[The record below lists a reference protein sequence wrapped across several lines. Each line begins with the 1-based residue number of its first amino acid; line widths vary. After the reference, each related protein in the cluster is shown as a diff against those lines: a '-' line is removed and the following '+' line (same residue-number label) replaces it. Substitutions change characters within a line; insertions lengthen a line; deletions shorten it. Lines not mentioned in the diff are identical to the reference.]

1 MKKSID
7 EKAVESFKA
16 GLNCAQSVV
25 TSFSESLN
33 FDKNM
38 AETVSCGFGGG
49 MGRLGE
55 TCGAVT
61 GSYMVL
67 GIFNCRNHTD
77 NTSRKEA
84 TYPMVQEFS
93 KKFTQIHGTTV
104 CRSLLKCDLNTEEGH
119 QYAKEN
125 NLFGTICE
133 KCIADSIKIVKE
145 LIEK

>member
-1 MKKSID
+1 MEKSVD
-7 EKAVESFKA
+7 EKAIETFRK

-25 TSFSESLN
+25 TTFSDKLN
-33 FDKNM
+33 FDKNI
-38 AETVSCGFGGG
+38 AEVMSCGFGGG

-67 GIFNCRNHTD
+67 GIFNCARHVD

-84 TYPMVQEFS
+84 TYAMVREFS
-93 KKFTQIHGTTV
+93 NKFKQINGTTD
-104 CRSLLKCDLNTEEGH
+104 CKSLLKCDLGTEEGH
-119 QYAKEN
+119 KYAKEN

-133 KCIADSIKIVKE
+133 KCIKDSIRIVNQ
-145 LIEK
+145 LIG

>member
-1 MKKSID
+1 MNKSKED
-7 EKAVESFKA
+7 KALEAFRA
-16 GLNCAQSVV
+16 GLNCAQTVL
-25 TSFSESLN
+25 TSFSDELN
-33 FDKNM
+33 FDRNL
-38 AETVSCGFGGG
+38 ALTVSCGFGGG

-77 NTSRKEA
+77 NSSRKEA

-133 KCIADSIKIVKE
+133 ECIADSIKIVKE
-145 LIEK
+145 LIEN

>member
-1 MKKSID
+1 MKKSIED
-7 EKAVESFKA
+7 KAIESFHG
-16 GLNCAQSVV
+16 GLNCAQAVV
-25 TSFSESLN
+25 TSFADELN
-33 FDKNM
+33 YDGNI
-38 AETVSCGFGGG
+38 AEKISCGFGGG

-104 CRSLLKCDLNTEEGH
+104 CRSLLKCDLNTGEGH
-119 QYAKEN
+119 RYAKEN
-125 NLFGTICE
+125 NLFDTVCE
-133 KCIADSIKIVKE
+133 KCIKDSIIIVNQ